1 MAQHFLFVRGGSLA
15 QPRQGHADVRAW
27 RGERVRP
34 PEMAADRWQTGVSP
48 LRLPD
53 LLWKAAFVHGD
64 MDLDALDLL
73 SAVDASVETARRRA
87 AGSAVDNH
95 GARFRSIPT
104 SAPPVAVQPAEQPPP
119 EAEPGPA
126 GEQSIK
132 RAAGDAAQQSD
143 PLVWLFHRL
152 RRRNLGQPR
161 PPLHAAEV
169 DAPDRHPGLP
179 QLRPG
184 QWRLWP
190 RSHRPGTV
198 LRHGFEFRPHCV
210 NEHIDIGK
218 RIPRARRRPCWAD
231 GSSPIVWPRCDW

>member
-1 MAQHFLFVRGGSLA
+1 MAQHFLLSAAARYA

-53 LLWKAAFVHGD
+53 LLWKAVFVHGD

-104 SAPPVAVQPAEQPPP
+104 SAPPVAVQPTEPPPP

-126 GEQSIK
+126 GEQPIK
-132 RAAGDAAQQSD
+132 RAEWDAAQQSD
-143 PLVWLFHRL
+143 C
-152 RRRNLGQPR
+152 

-184 QWRLWP
+184 QWWLWA
-190 RSHRPGTV
+190 RSHRPGTL
-198 LRHGFEFRPHCV
+198 LRHGFEFRQHCV

-218 RIPRARRRPCWAD
+218 RIPRGRRRSLLGERPF
-231 GSSPIVWPRCDW
+231 P